1 MGGADAPLHERLQ
14 SKPELLDSQ
23 RRAEV
28 LDAATAW
35 SRLSARSGFK
45 RLRGALWPVT
55 QTAVATGIAWL
66 VASDVFGHPRPFFAP
81 VAAITALGVMRGQ
94 RARRAIELLLG
105 VTLGVGLAD
114 VLLHATGR
122 GVVTL
127 MLGVALAMV
136 AAVLLNAGQ
145 LMLTEA
151 AVSAAII
158 ATVAPASHGF
168 PPTRLLDALI
178 GGGVALVFSQIL
190 FPVDPVRLVRRATEG
205 VLDQLA
211 VTLGEVA
218 DALESGDLDAAE
230 DAMMRAR
237 RTGDAWGRF
246 DQALDVGRE
255 TARFAPRRREAR
267 KRMTTYEDIG
277 LPLDLTVRDVH
288 VIARGAVRALMIGD
302 EVPDGLVD
310 AIRELSDA
318 FAEVAGRMGESD
330 RADRAEE
337 LARKAAALAT
347 RAVPAQEEISVNVLA
362 GYTQATAADLLRT
375 LGHEREEAHE
385 TVGRVAVGAAREGPG
400 HS

>member
-1 MGGADAPLHERLQ
+1 MGEGDAPLYKRLQ
-14 SKPELLDSQ
+14 SRPELLDSQ

-28 LDAATAW
+28 VEAATAW
-35 SRLSARSGFK
+35 SRLSARSGLK

-55 QTAVATGIAWL
+55 QTAVATGIAWII
-66 VASDVFGHPRPFFAP
+66 ASNVFGHPRPFFAP
-81 VAAITALGVMRGQ
+81 VATITAMGVMRGQ
-94 RARRAIELLLG
+94 RARRAIELLFG
-105 VTLGVGLAD
+105 VTVGVGLAD

-127 MLGVALAMV
+127 MLGVALAMM

-158 ATVAPASHGF
+158 ATVAPASPGF
-168 PPTRLLDALI
+168 PPTRLIDALI
-178 GGGVALVFSQIL
+178 GGGVALFFSQLL

-211 VTLGEVA
+211 VTLREVA
-218 DALESGDLDAAE
+218 DALDRRDLEAAE
-230 DAMMRAR
+230 GAMMRAR

-255 TARFAPRRREAR
+255 TARFAPRRRQAR

-302 EVPDGLVD
+302 EVPGGLVG
-310 AIRELSDA
+310 AIRELSCA
-318 FAEVAGRMGESD
+318 FREVAGRMGDDE
-330 RADRAEE
+330 RADRAQQLAEE
-337 LARKAAALAT
+337 AARLAT
-347 RAVPAQEEISVNVLA
+347 RAVPAQEQISVNVLA
-362 GYTQATAADLLRT
+362 GYTQATATDLLRT
-375 LGHEREEAHE
+375 LGQEREDAHE
-385 TVGRVAVGAAREGPG
+385 AVGRVAVGAAAGDA
-400 HS
+400 H